1 MQLPFSCSSL
11 SSFPCFSWFSFSFVF
26 LFRNKSTEE
35 EKSGVY
41 IFFFFFFSKG
51 LEEAQCR
58 IVIDVSCF
66 DVHCMCQ
73 RNNKNKQSRGSYFSY
88 SRDPRTIVQFNEKD
102 EDSFLL
108 ERLERSLFSSRDVHV
123 LNN

>member
-1 MQLPFSCSSL
+1 MAFTFSFFLSFSL
-11 SSFPCFSWFSFSFVF
+11 SFE
-26 LFRNKSTEE
+26 R
-35 EKSGVY
+35 
-41 IFFFFFFSKG
+41 G

-66 DVHCMCQ
+66 DVHRIRIYQ

-102 EDSFLL
+102 EDSYLS
-108 ERLERSLFSSRDVHV
+108 ERLERSLFFSRDVHV